1 MQILIFL
8 KMKKN
13 LFITG
18 IFLLL
23 SSVTVLFAQ
32 KPIQPAP
39 KKSLIGDYLS
49 IGGYINSQYSFESQ
63 KLNDGTLDESNT
75 FQIRRARLDIKGNI
89 TKNIEF
95 RLQGDFTKS
104 AALVDAFVKVKFN
117 PYINV
122 QVGQFKI
129 PFSIENPYAPLDLEA
144 IDNAQ
149 VINALSGFSD
159 VSGNGNYKFGR
170 EIGVMLY
177 GGFINMETFGKK
189 FQLFNYSVGVF
200 NGAGINTKDN
210 NKTKDIAGRLELHPW
225 IKELVLA
232 GSMYIGEYQT
242 TNNENAVRNRYG
254 IGGEY
259 KNNHLVVRSEYLWGV
274 TGMDNTDEFTLAEGK
289 LVNDQKSDGFYA
301 IAAYVFN
308 VGKEG
313 KQTIAPVVR
322 YDYYNSNTDLTKTT
336 STYYMLGLDWWPEK
350 HLRFQL
356 NYTLKDNGNNDNLGH
371 AVAAMLSVK
380 F

>member
-1 MQILIFL
+1 M
-8 KMKKN
+8 
-13 LFITG
+13 
-18 IFLLL
+18 
-23 SSVTVLFAQ
+23 
-32 KPIQPAP
+32 
-39 KKSLIGDYLS
+39 
-49 IGGYINSQYSFESQ
+49 
-63 KLNDGTLDESNT
+63 
-75 FQIRRARLDIKGNI
+75 
-89 TKNIEF
+89 
-95 RLQGDFTKS
+95 QGDFTKS

-177 GGFINMETFGKK
+177 GGFINMETFGKR

-259 KNNHLVVRSEYLWGV
+259 K
-274 TGMDNTDEFTLAEGK
+274 
-289 LVNDQKSDGFYA
+289 
-301 IAAYVFN
+301 I
-308 VGKEG
+308 
-313 KQTIAPVVR
+313 TI
-322 YDYYNSNTDLTKTT
+322 L
-336 STYYMLGLDWWPEK
+336 
-350 HLRFQL
+350 
-356 NYTLKDNGNNDNLGH
+356 
-371 AVAAMLSVK
+371 
-380 F
+380 